1 MVKHSIRTR
10 LTASFVLVIAVTLTL
25 FGLYVLNLF
34 YEQSVANMRDTLVIN
49 ARHSEYQLRQRSRN
63 YTATEQF
70 GELVRQIGGSMQ
82 LDFELIS
89 RQGQLVA
96 HSDAEAHTPIADES
110 GWPEMRA
117 AFAGQTGS
125 DIRTNPHTA
134 ENTLFVAVP
143 AGLEHPHPY
152 ALRVSAPMTS
162 VDSAFRHVRGA
173 LLAAL
178 VLTSL
183 ISLLISLKLAR
194 TLLKPLE
201 TITAVALNFA
211 KGDLSRRIH
220 VRSGNEFDL
229 LASTLNN
236 LAGSLHDKVQEAR
249 AGQRKLELILEHMDN
264 AVILLDRYGHVTTA
278 NRKAEELFG
287 LKAPLIGKH
296 NLQVIGSS
304 HLDHVVQRALTVR
317 HARMIDLKTALN
329 NTKRVFQVFV
339 APLYDAAYSP
349 TASSVLCVFHDVTLL
364 KEMQERQTEFVANA
378 SHELATP
385 LTAIKGFAETL
396 LDGAAED
403 DALRTKFLTIIHTES
418 DRMQRL
424 INDLLQLARLDS
436 ADYRQQIT
444 TARIEAGGLFE
455 TIREEMAHLA
465 ERRRLSFVI
474 SYEQPPLP
482 VIANRDWL
490 KQAILNLVENAIKYS
505 REQGTI
511 TLAYRHD
518 EQFAYFSVKDD
529 GPGIPAKDLPL
540 IFDRFYRVDKSR
552 ARTDGGGTGL
562 GLAIVKFIV
571 EMLGGT
577 ISAASRPGA
586 GTTFTF
592 TVPLAPNNERAK

>member
-10 LTASFVLVIAVTLTL
+10 LTASFFLVIAVTLTL
-25 FGLYVLNLF
+25 FGVYVLDLF
-34 YEQSVANMRDTLVIN
+34 YEQSVANMRDTLEIN
-49 ARHSEYQLRQRSRN
+49 ARHSEYQLRQLSKN
-63 YTATEQF
+63 YTATERF
-70 GELVRQIGGSMQ
+70 PELVRQIGGSMQ
-82 LDFELIS
+82 LDFELIN

-96 HSDAEAHTPIADES
+96 HSDAETHTPYADEN

-117 AFAGQTGS
+117 AFAGKMGS
-125 DIRTNPHTA
+125 DIRPNLVTA
-134 ENTLFVAVP
+134 KNTLFVAIP
-143 AGLEHPHPY
+143 AGLEHPHEY
-152 ALRVSAPMTS
+152 ALRVSSPMTS

-173 LLAAL
+173 LLAAIL
-178 VLTSL
+178 ITSV

-194 TLLKPLE
+194 SLLKPLE
-201 TITAVALNFA
+201 DITAVALNFA

-229 LASTLNN
+229 LAGTLNN
-236 LAGSLHDKVQEAR
+236 LAGNLHDKVQEAR

-296 NLQVIGSS
+296 NLQVIGSN
-304 HLDHVVQRALTVR
+304 HLDHVVQRALSGR

-339 APLYDAAYSP
+339 APLYDAPDSP
-349 TASSVLCVFHDVTLL
+349 KASTVLCVFHDVTLL

-403 DALRTKFLTIIHTES
+403 EKLRTKFLSIIHTEA

-444 TARIEAGGLFE
+444 TTRLEAGGLYE
-455 TIREEMAHLA
+455 TIREEMSHLA
-465 ERRRLSFVI
+465 ERKRLSLII
-474 SYEQPPLP
+474 SYEQPPGQ

-490 KQAILNLVENAIKYS
+490 KQAILNLLENAIKYS

-511 TLAYRHD
+511 TLSYRHD
-518 EQFAYFSVKDD
+518 EQFAYFTVKDD
-529 GPGIPAKDLPL
+529 GPGIPPKDLPL
-540 IFDRFYRVDKSR
+540 IFDRFYRVDKAR

-577 ISAASRPGA
+577 ISAASRPGH
-586 GTTFTF
+586 GTSFTF
-592 TVPLAPNNERAK
+592 SVPRAPAK